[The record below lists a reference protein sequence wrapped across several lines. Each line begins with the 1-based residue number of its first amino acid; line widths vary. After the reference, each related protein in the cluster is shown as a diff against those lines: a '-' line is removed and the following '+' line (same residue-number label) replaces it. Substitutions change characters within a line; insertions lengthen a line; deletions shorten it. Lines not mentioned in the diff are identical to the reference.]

1 MQIRGGGTRFKE
13 VAGRYVSLDLSMGLA
28 MGTSMDMTTQRK
40 VKLKLTN
47 KIEKSKN
54 KSKQTNLKK
63 NWGQHPLVHRL
74 AWKLEIVQVCK
85 AAWFCGSLSF
95 TREIS
100 CMYWKPLP
108 HVWFGSGLLVSK
120 EAFAAL

>member
-54 KSKQTNLKK
+54 KSKQNKSQKK
-63 NWGQHPLVHRL
+63 WGQHPLVHRL
-74 AWKLEIVQVCK
+74 AEKYNFGLMSTQISSGWRDLPVNTL
-85 AAWFCGSLSF
+85 WDSF
-95 TREIS
+95 NH
-100 CMYWKPLP
+100 Y
-108 HVWFGSGLLVSK
+108 
-120 EAFAAL
+120 